1 MSDRD
6 TAVFKNED
14 SGEITTA
21 SEDLA
26 IGILDSS
33 KGFPNTDLNLLTK
46 KIEKSKKSKK
56 RRLIAVAFV
65 LVAAFGYLM
74 YQGLTN
80 SIQYF
85 KTVDQAVA
93 DRSSLGTSTFRVE
106 GMVVDGSIRR
116 DGVQTLFSI
125 SANGVTL
132 PIVDS
137 GSPPS
142 LFQQGIPVVLV
153 GHFDSGSGPGGTS
166 LTFET
171 NQIMVKHSNVYIAEH
186 PNRVKAQNG
195 TSR

>member
-1 MSDRD
+1 MTDRNTAFFSDE
-6 TAVFKNED
+6 K
-14 SGEITTA
+14 SGENTLT
-21 SEDLA
+21 SEDLTSRS
-26 IGILDSS
+26 LDSS
-33 KGFPNTDLNLLTK
+33 NGLANTDLNLLAK
-46 KIEKSKKSKK
+46 KVEKSKKARK
-56 RRLIAVAFV
+56 RRLIVVAIV
-65 LVAAFGYLM
+65 LICAFGYLM

-93 DRSSLGTSTFRVE
+93 DRSTLGTSTFRVE
-106 GMVVDGSIRR
+106 GTVVDGSIRR
-116 DGVQTLFSI
+116 NGAQTLFSI
-125 SANGVTL
+125 SSNGVTL
-132 PIVDS
+132 PIIDS

-153 GHFDSGSGPGGTS
+153 GHFDSGSGPGDTS

-171 NQIMVKHSNVYIAEH
+171 NQIMVKHSSVYIAEH